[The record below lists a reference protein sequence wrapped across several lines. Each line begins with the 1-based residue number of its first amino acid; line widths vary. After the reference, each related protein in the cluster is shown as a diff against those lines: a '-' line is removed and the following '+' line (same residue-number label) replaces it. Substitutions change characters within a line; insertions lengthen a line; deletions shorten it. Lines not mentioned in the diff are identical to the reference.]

1 MGGDAGERRR
11 KPSATMQYSDGS
23 DDGSDEFSIVSSDAN
38 ISELAAEL
46 LVDEDTVKK
55 IYSSRYISIMAS
67 SRRR

>member
-1 MGGDAGERRR
+1 
-11 KPSATMQYSDGS
+11 MQYSDGS